1 MKRKQKRVVIL
12 VGLETIKNPDGSVKF
27 HADTFWDNACTWKHE
42 HLNNKNNPE
51 YDLKI
56 LDARNY
62 KDLKDPIA
70 SIWDELMKDK
80 IDLLFYFG
88 HSDDTILYLIS
99 RYRLELENHQR
110 FIDFYTDW
118 TSLVFNEGAE
128 IYLCGCHAGGR
139 EGKKFDV
146 CIAQD
151 VANKTKVN
159 VFAYV
164 SKSYQKE
171 GPKNHFH
178 QVSDDKIGFVKFEPK
193 S

>member
-12 VGLETIKNPDGSVKF
+12 VGLETIKNPDGGVKF

-42 HLNNKNNPE
+42 HPE
-51 YDLKI
+51 HNLKI
-56 LDARNY
+56 LDARAF
-62 KDLKDPIA
+62 KDVKDPIA
-70 SIWDELMKDK
+70 SIWDELIKGK
-80 IDLLFYFG
+80 IDTLFYFG
-88 HSDDTILYLIS
+88 HSDDMLLYLIS
-99 RYRLELENHQR
+99 RYRLELETSKR
-110 FIDFYTDW
+110 FIDFSTDW
-118 TSLVFNEGAE
+118 NAIAFNPGAE

-151 VANKTKVN
+151 IANKTKAD

-171 GPKNHFH
+171 NPKGVFH
-178 QVSDDKIGFVKFEPK
+178 QVSDDKIGFVKFISK
-193 S
+193 DVCGG